1 MPRYLVKLLIMF
13 GITLLIASSCR
24 QGTTPRPKGYFR
36 IGFPEKEYVRLDS
49 VMPYSILYP
58 KYAHIET
65 DISPADEPYWI
76 NLSFPDFN
84 AKIHV
89 TYIRVDNNIYEILE
103 DNIQFAYN
111 HAVKADDIIENIFV
125 DDEYNVFG
133 NIFEIKGNV
142 ASPVQFFATD
152 SAKHFIRGSLYFNTV
167 PNKDSLAP
175 VIDFITEDVYHLME
189 NIRWK
194 N

>member
-1 MPRYLVKLLIMF
+1 MPRYLVKALIMF
-13 GITLLIASSCR
+13 CITLLIASSCR
-24 QGTTPRPKGYFR
+24 QGATPRPKGYFR
-36 IGFPEKEYVRLDS
+36 IGLPEKEYVRLDS

-65 DISPADEPYWI
+65 DISLATEPYWI
-76 NLSFPDFN
+76 NLSFPEFN

-89 TYIRVDNNIYEILE
+89 TYKKVDNNIYEILE
-103 DNIQFAYN
+103 DNIRLAYN
-111 HAVKADDIIENIFV
+111 HAVKADDIIDYICI
-125 DDEYNVFG
+125 DDAHNVYG

-152 SAKHFIRGSLYFNTV
+152 STKHFIRGALYFNTV